1 MNNVVRS
8 SNHSPLLQR
17 GEEQRSQET
26 LLPAVDIVEESNA
39 LKLVADMPGVTNETL
54 KIELDN
60 NVLSLEGEIALN
72 MPEGLSALH
81 AEVRGQRFAR
91 RFNLS
96 HEVDSDAI
104 SATLVNGALTLTLPK
119 KDSHRTRRIEVQA
132 A

>member
-8 SNHSPLLQR
+8 SNHSPLQQR
-17 GEEQRSQET
+17 GNDQRRKET

-60 NVLSLEGEIALN
+60 NVLSLEGEVALN

-104 SATLVNGALTLTLPK
+104 SATLVNGVLTLTLPK
-119 KDSHRTRRIEVQA
+119 KDSHRSRRIEVQA

>member
-8 SNHSPLLQR
+8 SNHSPLQR
-17 GEEQRSQET
+17 RDEDKSSQET
-26 LLPAVDIVEESNA
+26 LLPAVDIIEESNA
-39 LKLVADMPGVTNETL
+39 LKLVADMPGVTHETL

-60 NVLSLEGEIALN
+60 NVLSLEGEIALS
-72 MPEGLSALH
+72 MPDGVSALH

-104 SATLVNGALTLTLPK
+104 TATLINGVLTLTLPK

>member
-17 GEEQRSQET
+17 GEEQPSQEP
-26 LLPAVDIVEESNA
+26 LLPAVDIIEESNA

-104 SATLVNGALTLTLPK
+104 TATLVNGVLTLTLPK

>member
-8 SNHSPLLQR
+8 SEYSPLQQR
-17 GEEQRSQET
+17 GEEQRREET
-26 LLPAVDIVEESNA
+26 LLPPVDIIEEPNA
-39 LKLVADMPGVTNETL
+39 LKLVADMPGVTHETL
-54 KIELDN
+54 KVELDN
-60 NVLSLEGEIALN
+60 NVLSLEGDIALD

-81 AEVRGQRFAR
+81 AEVRGKRFAR
-91 RFNLS
+91 RFSLS

-104 SATLVNGALTLTLPK
+104 TASIVNGVLTLTLPK

>member
-8 SNHSPLLQR
+8 SNHSPLQQR
-17 GEEQRSQET
+17 GEQQREKET
-26 LLPAVDIVEESNA
+26 LLPAVDIIEEPNA
-39 LKLVADMPGVTNETL
+39 LKLVADMPGVTHETL
-54 KIELDN
+54 KVELDN

-96 HEVDSDAI
+96 QEVDSDAI
-104 SATLVNGALTLTLPK
+104 TATIVNGVLMLTLPK

>member
-8 SNHSPLLQR
+8 SNHSPLQQR
-17 GEEQRSQET
+17 GNDQRYKET
-26 LLPAVDIVEESNA
+26 LLPAVDIIEESNA
-39 LKLVADMPGVTNETL
+39 LKLLADMPGVTNETL
-54 KIELDN
+54 KVELDN

-104 SATLVNGALTLTLPK
+104 TATMVNGVLTLTLPK

>member
-26 LLPAVDIVEESNA
+26 LLPAVDIIEESNT

-104 SATLVNGALTLTLPK
+104 SATLVNGVLTLTLPK

>member
-8 SNHSPLLQR
+8 ANQSPLQQR
-17 GEEQRSQET
+17 GEEKHSQEA
-26 LLPAVDIVEESNA
+26 LLPAVDIIEESNA
-39 LKLVADMPGVTNETL
+39 LKLVADMPGVTHETL
-54 KIELDN
+54 KVELDS

-96 HEVDSDAI
+96 HEIDSEGITASI
-104 SATLVNGALTLTLPK
+104 VNGVLTLTLPK
-119 KDSHRTRRIEVQA
+119 KDSHRSRRIDVQA

>member
-8 SNHSPLLQR
+8 SNHSPLQPR
-17 GEEQRSQET
+17 GEEQRAKDT
-26 LLPAVDIVEESNA
+26 LLPAVDIIEESNA
-39 LKLVADMPGVTNETL
+39 LKLVADMPGVTQETL
-54 KIELDN
+54 TIELDN
-60 NVLSLEGEIALN
+60 NVLSLEGEIALT

-81 AEVRGQRFAR
+81 AEVHGQRFAR

-104 SATLVNGALTLTLPK
+104 TATLVNGVLTLTLPK
-119 KDSHRTRRIEVQA
+119 KDSHRSRRIEVQA

>member
-8 SNHSPLLQR
+8 SDRSQLQQR
-17 GEEQRSQET
+17 TEQREQET
-26 LLPAVDIVEESNA
+26 LLPAVDIIEESSA
-39 LKLVADMPGVTNETL
+39 LTLVADMPGVTHDTL
-54 KIELDN
+54 KVELDN
-60 NVLSLEGEIALN
+60 NVLSLEGEINLN

-96 HEVDSDAI
+96 HEIDGDAI
-104 SATLVNGALTLTLPK
+104 SARIINGVLTVTLPK

>member
-1 MNNVVRS
+1 
-8 SNHSPLLQR
+8 
-17 GEEQRSQET
+17 
-26 LLPAVDIVEESNA
+26 
-39 LKLVADMPGVTNETL
+39 
-54 KIELDN
+54 
-60 NVLSLEGEIALN
+60 VLSLEGEIALT

-104 SATLVNGALTLTLPK
+104 TASITNGVVTITLPK
-119 KDSHRTRRIEVQA
+119 KDSHRSRRIDVQA

>member
-8 SNHSPLLQR
+8 SNHSPLQQR
-17 GEEQRSQET
+17 GEQPREQET
-26 LLPAVDIVEESNA
+26 LLPAVDIIEEPNA

-54 KIELDN
+54 KVELDN
-60 NVLSLEGEIALN
+60 NVLSLEGEIALT

-104 SATLVNGALTLTLPK
+104 TATIVNGVLTLTLPK

>member
-8 SNHSPLLQR
+8 SNHSPLQQG
-17 GEEQRSQET
+17 GEEQRREET
-26 LLPAVDIVEESNA
+26 LLPAVDIIEESNA
-39 LKLVADMPGVTNETL
+39 LKLLADMPGVTNETL

-81 AEVRGQRFAR
+81 AEVRAQRFAR

-104 SATLVNGALTLTLPK
+104 SATLVNGVLTLTLPK

>member
-1 MNNVVRS
+1 MSNIVRS
-8 SNHSPLLQR
+8 SSHSPLQQR
-17 GEEQRSQET
+17 DQEKRSQDA
-26 LLPAVDIVEESNA
+26 LLPAVDIFEESDV
-39 LKLVADMPGVTNETL
+39 LKLVADMPGVTHESL
-54 KIELDN
+54 KVEIDN

-96 HEVDSDAI
+96 HEIDGDAI
-104 SATLVNGALTLTLPK
+104 TATIVNGVLTLTLPK